1 MSDYEDRPTTVAE
14 AVEIGA
20 RVVLFASLWWE
31 GADEDATANVRYRR
45 DEARRMIRTVLS
57 AVGYADLLREVER
70 LHSWD
75 GVMSLLDEHYPTD
88 IFPVLPDREDRDS
101 GPRILSLT
109 RHLYASI
116 AALRQVRAVAASI
129 WTGNS
134 GGLFTVLSALVNA
147 LGITI
152 ADLGRPAVPLDA
164 FDDLPPDERAAA
176 VSAEIAKRRAALS
189 EPTGAHLRVLPRE
202 RYDAVLDS
210 GPTEPTEGEKP

>member
-1 MSDYEDRPTTVAE
+1 MSDYDDLVEKVARALRPTAFQGRWMTPE
-14 AVEIGA
+14 R
-20 RVVLFASLWWE
+20 RVVVQRVASS
-31 GADEDATANVRYRR
+31 
-45 DEARRMIRTVLS
+45 EARAALDAAGVPE
-57 AVGYADLLREVER
+57 LLAEVER

-176 VSAEIAKRRAALS
+176 VSAEMAKRRAALS
-189 EPTGAHLRVLPRE
+189 EPT
-202 RYDAVLDS
+202 
-210 GPTEPTEGEKP
+210 EGES